1 MFLGN
6 FRSVRKNNNP
16 NKQNEKKET
25 LILLF
30 SLSRKKCSIL
40 IFCGVTKKQTNNKR
54 HDTADN
60 LC

>member
-30 SLSRKKCSIL
+30 SLSRKKMLYSDIL
-40 IFCGVTKKQTNNKR
+40 WRNKKTNE
-54 HDTADN
+54 
-60 LC
+60 